1 MTASEK
7 YQATFYWPHTEP
19 SVVIVTGSFDGW
31 SQSLRLQK
39 REDGF
44 KGTAELDSN
53 EKIAYKFVV
62 DGQWLVNNQE
72 PTETDNSGNV
82 NNVYLTPEKL
92 SEAPRTNGIL
102 EESKLSSENAVD
114 LATIIAAT
122 DGTSSALGYVASGV
136 GAAIQGVIGIDPIN
150 PDQMSVKSPVSP
162 FPPTSIAVTAATEE
176 SNPTTASSDTAPS
189 SMTNE
194 PSTHTPVNAAPLSP
208 QVPSAVSAPPAEAEV
223 TPSTHTPV
231 QASAALSTEPPV
243 ETIPATPIP
252 SATIPASSSVEAST
266 HGPVV
271 VPASPTSTPDAVT
284 PASTPAVNS
293 VTSVPAAE
301 AVVPSDTTSGDT
313 KGAIP
318 AEPTTPT
325 TPTKKT
331 HLNGNGNENA
341 STPVGS
347 PMGSPAPRASTSS
360 ILSTPSKRSSR
371 ILSFPSRGSP
381 TPDSSPSSKFE
392 SPSTR
397 AKRKSIFGKMSIKNL
412 FGKEKEK
419 EKEK

>member
-1 MTASEK
+1 MFLFLLII
-7 YQATFYWPHTEP
+7 YL
-19 SVVIVTGSFDGW
+19 SF
-31 SQSLRLQK
+31 
-39 REDGF
+39 
-44 KGTAELDSN
+44 
-53 EKIAYKFVV
+53 
-62 DGQWLVNNQE
+62 
-72 PTETDNSGNV
+72 
-82 NNVYLTPEKL
+82 
-92 SEAPRTNGIL
+92 
-102 EESKLSSENAVD
+102 
-114 LATIIAAT
+114 
-122 DGTSSALGYVASGV
+122 
-136 GAAIQGVIGIDPIN
+136 
-150 PDQMSVKSPVSP
+150 QMSVKSPVSP

-189 SMTNE
+189 SMTNGAVEDTSVPVELTETAHPPVE
-194 PSTHTPVNAAPLSP
+194 PSTHTPVNAASP
-208 QVPSAVSAPPAEAEV
+208 QVPSADSAPPAEAEV

-252 SATIPASSSVEAST
+252 GATIPASSSVEAST

-313 KGAIP
+313 KDAIP
-318 AEPTTPT
+318 AEPTAPT

-331 HLNGNGNENA
+331 HINGKDNENV

-347 PMGSPAPRASTSS
+347 PVGSPAPRASTSS